1 MNQTVDRALE
11 LLVFLQNGPQ
21 SLDQCADRL
30 DVHKST
36 VLRLLQTLEAQRFV
50 THNAQHRYRLGS
62 RLFEISAAALE
73 QRDIRGVVH
82 PHLEALSA
90 RTAQTVHL
98 AVYESG
104 KAVYIDKIEAQT
116 GIRMYSRVGLV
127 AALHATAVGKVLVAD
142 LPSAKRRQVA
152 DEIDYVTF
160 TDRTISGPDE
170 YLAELD
176 RVRAEGFAR
185 DSGEHETF
193 INCIGAPIRDASGS
207 VVAAASISVPTVSLP
222 EHEVIALLPA
232 LLEAAEAA
240 SDDLGWSGQVFNDS
254 EART

>member
-1 MNQTVDRALE
+1 MNQTVTRALD
-11 LLVFLQNGPQ
+11 LLIALQHGPQ

-30 DVHKST
+30 GVHKST

-62 RLFEISAAALE
+62 RFFELSSAALE
-73 QRDIRGVVH
+73 QRDIRDVAH
-82 PHLEALSA
+82 PHLETLST
-90 RTAQTVHL
+90 RIAQTVHL

-104 KAVYIDKIEAQT
+104 KAVYIDKIEAHT

-142 LPSAKRRQVA
+142 LPVATRQKVA
-152 DEIDYVTF
+152 ETIEYVTF

-176 RVRAEGFAR
+176 RVRADGFAR

-193 INCIGAPIRDASGS
+193 INCIGAPIRDVSGS

-222 EHEVIALLPA
+222 AHEVIALLPA
-232 LLEAAEAA
+232 LLETVEAA
-240 SDDLGWSGQVFNDS
+240 SADLGWLGP
-254 EART
+254 RTDESKVYI

>member
-11 LLVFLQNGPQ
+11 LLVFLQSGPQ
-21 SLDQCADRL
+21 SLDQCADRIG
-30 DVHKST
+30 VHKST

-62 RLFEISAAALE
+62 RFFEISAAALE
-73 QRDIRGVVH
+73 QRDMRGIVH
-82 PHLEALSA
+82 PHLEVLSS
-90 RTAQTVHL
+90 RVAQTVHL

-104 KAVYIDKIEAQT
+104 KAVYIDKIESHT
-116 GIRMYSRVGLV
+116 GIRMYSRIGLV

-142 LPSAKRRQVA
+142 LPPAKRRLVA
-152 DEIDYVTF
+152 EAIDYVTF

-170 YLAELD
+170 YLAELE
-176 RVRAEGFAR
+176 RVRADGFAR

-207 VVAAASISVPTVSLP
+207 VVAAVSISVPTVSLP
-222 EHEVIALLPA
+222 AHEVIGLLPA
-232 LLEAAEAA
+232 LLETAEAA
-240 SDDLGWSGQVFNDS
+240 SDDLGWSERPLTTSGPHG
-254 EART
+254 